1 MTTKRKTKTKA
12 KWSRYTLKRKFGGR
26 WYGLGRIH
34 AYGEG
39 KTGPSGYYAKNDAL
53 TKKAAD
59 AEVKHWRQKGCTRQY
74 PYGHQ
79 SQLPGRNY
87 PKGVPARKVKVKDGW
102 LVYRRLKKI
111 I

>member
-1 MTTKRKTKTKA
+1 MTTKRKTTKRKTKA

-59 AEVKHWRQKGCTRQY
+59 AEVKYWRA
-74 PYGHQ
+74 
-79 SQLPGRNY
+79 
-87 PKGVPARKVKVKDGW
+87 KGVSARKVKVKDGW
-102 LVYRRLKKI
+102 LVYRRSFGTW
-111 I
+111 